1 MLTVLGEAVIDLA
14 PSAGGDLFAAHPGG
28 SPLNVAVGL
37 ARLGRP
43 TTMLA
48 RFSRTAFGRRLRA
61 HAETNGVDVASAVA
75 DDRPA
80 TLAVV
85 SLDDTGAAGYDFYL
99 DGTSD
104 WHWTADE
111 LGSLP
116 ADTRV
121 LHTGSLAALLP
132 PGAEQVAGVLAREHA
147 AGRVLVSLDPNV
159 RPAVLADPDAARDRL
174 VALARH
180 AHLVKASD
188 EDLAWLFPGASVE
201 TAARRLL
208 DLGVRLV
215 VVTRG
220 AAGSYAATGSVEVT
234 RPARRVTVVD
244 TVGAGDAFTAGL
256 LDALVEADA
265 ATPTA
270 VGDLDAGR
278 LGAVL
283 DHATLVAA
291 LTCRRAGADPPRR
304 ADLTGTVDGR

>member
-14 PSAGGDLFAAHPGG
+14 PSGGGDLLAAHPGG

-43 TTMLA
+43 TAMLA
-48 RFSRTAFGRRLRA
+48 RFSRTSFGRRLRA
-61 HAETNGVDVASAVA
+61 HAEANGVDLTWAVA

-85 SLDDTGAAGYDFYL
+85 ALDVTGAASYDFYL
-99 DGTSD
+99 DGTAD
-104 WHWTADE
+104 WHWAPHE
-111 LGSLP
+111 LDGVP
-116 ADTRV
+116 AGTRV
-121 LHTGSLAALLP
+121 LHTGSLATLLP
-132 PGAEQVAGVLAREHA
+132 PGADLLADLLAREHA

-159 RPAVLADPDAARDRL
+159 RPAVLADPDAARARL
-174 VALARH
+174 LTLARH

-201 TAARRLL
+201 EAADRLL

-215 VVTRG
+215 VATRG
-220 AAGSYAATGSVEVT
+220 AAGSYAATTDVSVA
-234 RPARRVTVVD
+234 RPARRVAVAD

-265 ATPTA
+265 AAPAA
-270 VGDLDAGR
+270 VGALDWAR

-283 DHATLVAA
+283 DHATLVAGM
-291 LTCRRAGADPPRR
+291 TCERPGADPPRR
-304 ADLTGTVDGR
+304 DELANVVDA